1 MKSQPSRQPY
11 RAAFCA
17 IVLALTVACSQGE
30 DAGLGVDVNVKVDVQ
45 NEQATLDAAM
55 QADRDFSALAQTT
68 SMSEAFGAYMDAV
81 DGKIISPGSV
91 LTGSEAIKAAFRDW
105 PADLKMTWAPDM
117 GHGAKSGDLAV
128 TSGRWVRTR
137 DGKTV
142 AEGRYVTVWRK
153 NDKGEWKGVID
164 VGNPDPPPAPPPDP
178 EGRPG

>member
-1 MKSQPSRQPY
+1 MNREPSRLPY

-30 DAGLGVDVNVKVDVQ
+30 KAALDVNVNVDVKS
-45 NEQATLDAAM
+45 EQAALDAAM

-68 SMSEAFGAYMDAV
+68 SMAEAFGTYMDAV
-81 DGKIISPGSV
+81 DGKMISPGTV
-91 LTGSEAIKAAFRDW
+91 LTGTDAIKAAFKDW

-137 DGKTV
+137 EGKIV

-153 NDKGEWKGVID
+153 NDKGEWKGLID